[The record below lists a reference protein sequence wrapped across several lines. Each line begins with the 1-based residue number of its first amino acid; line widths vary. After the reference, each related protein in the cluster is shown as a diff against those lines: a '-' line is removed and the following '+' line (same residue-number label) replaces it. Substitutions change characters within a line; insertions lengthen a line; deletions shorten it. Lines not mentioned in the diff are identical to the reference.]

1 MAMPQLR
8 GNIQEE
14 ASLKCRVSVPDTN
27 IKDSPDTFNSFK
39 RGNQHKCLPTP
50 LLFLNLPLAT
60 AEEKRGYLF
69 SYRPENVSLRLGN

>member
-1 MAMPQLR
+1 MAMPQLS

-14 ASLKCRVSVPDTN
+14 ASLKCRVSIPET
-27 IKDSPDTFNSFK
+27 KDSLDTFSPFE

-60 AEEKRGYLF
+60 AEEKEVTLLLSTR
-69 SYRPENVSLRLGN
+69 NVSLRLGN